1 MKKITLKSIK
11 LHEGLSQETPCYTAT
26 VCLNGKKIAYTEN
39 NGYGGSDN
47 IHFVSKEAEKS
58 YFDYAKECGI
68 DVENSY
74 SPYGELEVHCHDLVW
89 KDLDA
94 KKLKRML
101 KNKILIQGDKKGEW
115 ETFAFNRN
123 FIKEHGMDKI
133 VSVYF
138 QKLIDGDI
146 SGIPSDRKM
155 LNRMPFDKAL
165 ECYTTL

>member
-1 MKKITLKSIK
+1 
-11 LHEGLSQETPCYTAT
+11 
-26 VCLNGKKIAYTEN
+26 
-39 NGYGGSDN
+39 
-47 IHFVSKEAEKS
+47 
-58 YFDYAKECGI
+58 
-68 DVENSY
+68 
-74 SPYGELEVHCHDLVW
+74 GELEVHCHDLVW

-101 KNKILIQGDKKGEW
+101 KNKILIQGNRKGEW
-115 ETFAFNRN
+115 ATLGFSRD
-123 FIKEHGMDKI
+123 FIKKHGMDKI

-146 SGIPSDRKM
+146 KGIPSDREM